1 MLSDAR
7 LIGIK
12 PIECKVLSLLVRGDS
27 ARLIAEKLHIS
38 RPYVYFLMRELRLRF
53 GVRTNT
59 GVISQAIAIGL
70 VQPDCTINWA
80 GIEGEGPK
88 Q

>member
-27 ARLIAEKLHIS
+27 ARLIAEELHIS

-59 GVISQAIAIGL
+59 GVISQAIVVGL
-70 VQPDCTINWA
+70 LQTDGRITLA
-80 GIEGEGPK
+80 GTQVTGSVS
-88 Q
+88 